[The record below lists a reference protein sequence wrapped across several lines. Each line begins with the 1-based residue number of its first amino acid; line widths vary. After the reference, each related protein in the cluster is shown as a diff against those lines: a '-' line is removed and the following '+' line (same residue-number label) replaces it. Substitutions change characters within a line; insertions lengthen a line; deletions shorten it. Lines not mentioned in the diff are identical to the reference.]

1 MRTWPNS
8 PNLSTGSGVGWDI
21 SYLKCKFYALSFD
34 AHFFFS
40 DNVIEEATNTF
51 TASNAQALS
60 TSGISDP
67 INKYYDQDHRNYD
80 GTTTDWVV
88 EMDLTPAL
96 NSVNNFQFRTGDEMV
111 LYFVFSQIEWGTT

>member
-21 SYLKCKFYALSFD
+21 SYLKCKFYALAFN

-40 DNVIEEATNTF
+40 DTVIEEATNTF
-51 TASNAQALS
+51 TATNAQSLS
-60 TSGISDP
+60 TSGITDP
-67 INKYYDQDHRNYD
+67 VNMYYDQNYRIGD
-80 GTTTDWVV
+80 GTTTHWVV

-96 NSVNNFQFRTGDEMV
+96 NSVTNFQFRKGD
-111 LYFVFSQIEWGTT
+111 